1 MAKVAKLRRRES
13 QSWRIWETLVRY
25 ANTPDD
31 RTKAAQERDFETLLS
46 YGMNWIGGAKEDIA
60 ECRDFKDCASL
71 TALEARYRT
80 DIRRVLAW
88 LSAPDQHSDLAV
100 RAARFLRMYG
110 TGIRMDISA
119 NPTFE
124 GEDAD
129 EPLLMEWPES
139 CESVI
144 APVCKF
150 IIEQIERHDIG
161 GEALRDV
168 IPIGLCGRS
177 GCGRFFV
184 RERAGRGRF
193 CSDKCRAGAYQ
204 EKLTKEQRAARM
216 RKYRA
221 TRKEQENGWIKK
233 RKSSK

>member
-1 MAKVAKLRRRES
+1 M
-13 QSWRIWETLVRY
+13 
-25 ANTPDD
+25 D
-31 RTKAAQERDFETLLS
+31 
-46 YGMNWIGGAKEDIA
+46 WIGGAKEDIA
-60 ECRDFKDCASL
+60 ECGDFKDGASL
-71 TALEARYRT
+71 IDLEARYRA
-80 DIRRVLAW
+80 DVRRVLAW
-88 LSAPDQHSDLAV
+88 LSDPDQHSELAA
-100 RAARFLRMYG
+100 RAARFLSVYG

-124 GEDAD
+124 EYAD
-129 EPLLMEWPES
+129 EPLLMEWPEP

-161 GEALRDV
+161 GEALRHV

-221 TRKEQENGWIKK
+221 TLKELRNKPIRFAKK
-233 RKSSK
+233 KSSK